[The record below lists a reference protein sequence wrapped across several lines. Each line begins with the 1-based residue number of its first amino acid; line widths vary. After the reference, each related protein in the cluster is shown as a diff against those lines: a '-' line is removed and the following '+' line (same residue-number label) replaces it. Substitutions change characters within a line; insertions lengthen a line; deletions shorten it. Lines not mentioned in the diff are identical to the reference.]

1 MVRPSLRKYN
11 WERPHPSFYKYN
23 YGVGM
28 NYYQSMID
36 YIDRKDKGM
45 HGSSPHL
52 PWTDELGLSQYDPRA
67 PIRSYSAEDLTKIS
81 RRTAARAQASLRDFK
96 ATTKSSFQLSQSVS
110 AASVSKQVQTEVKKK
125 KKLLKQIDKVKSRL
139 MADDIDYDA
148 DADKRA
154 EYALKAIKRHLRGK
168 SACGIAQTLLSE
180 SRRNIAETLDLD
192 VQQQYSRAAHHS
204 AVHTKVVTERMQK
217 QLEDSF
223 VQPLETLSAE
233 LRGFD
238 KRTAYSFFEKR

>member
-1 MVRPSLRKYN
+1 
-11 WERPHPSFYKYN
+11 
-23 YGVGM
+23 M
-28 NYYQSMID
+28 NYYQSMVD
-36 YIDRKDKGM
+36 YIDEKDKGKRI
-45 HGSSPHL
+45 GFPHL

-81 RRTAARAQASLRDFK
+81 RRTAARAQASLRDFR
-96 ATTKSSFQLSQSVS
+96 ATSKSSFQLSQTAS
-110 AASVSKQVQTEVKKK
+110 AASVTKQVQTEVKKK
-125 KKLLKQIDKVKSRL
+125 KKLLQQIDKVKSRL
-139 MADDIDYDA
+139 MADDIGYDR

-154 EYALKAIKRHLRGK
+154 EYSLKALKRHIRGR
-168 SACGIAQTLLSE
+168 SAGGIAQQLLSD

-192 VQQQYSRAAHHS
+192 VQHQFSRSAHA
-204 AVHTKVVTERMQK
+204 AVHAKVITERMEK

-238 KRTAYSFFEKR
+238 KKTAYCLFERR

>member
-1 MVRPSLRKYN
+1 MVRPKYK
-11 WERPHPSFYKYN
+11 WERPHPCFYKYN

-36 YIDRKDKGM
+36 YIEEKDKGM
-45 HGSSPHL
+45 HGSFPHL
-52 PWTDELGLSQYDPRA
+52 PWTDERGLSQYDPRA

-81 RRTAARAQASLRDFK
+81 RRTAARAQAHLRDFK
-96 ATTKSSFQLSQSVS
+96 ATSKSSFQLGQSVS
-110 AASVSKQVQTEVKKK
+110 AASVTKQVQTEVKKK

-154 EYALKAIKRHLRGK
+154 EYSLKAIKRHLRGK
-168 SACGIAQTLLSE
+168 SAGGIAQQLLSQ

-192 VQQQYSRAAHHS
+192 VQQQFSRAAHS
-204 AVHTKVVTERMQK
+204 AVHTKVITERMQK

-233 LRGFD
+233 LRGFNQ
-238 KRTAYSFFEKR
+238 KSSHYFFEKR

>member
-1 MVRPSLRKYN
+1 MAPARRYN
-11 WERPHPSFYKYN
+11 WERPRPSCYKYN
-23 YGVGM
+23 YGVGI
-28 NYYQSMID
+28 NYYQPMVD
-36 YIDRKDKGM
+36 YIDAKDKGT
-45 HGSSPHL
+45 HSSFPHL

-96 ATTKSSFQLSQSVS
+96 ATSKSSFQLNQSVC
-110 AASVSKQVQTEVKKK
+110 AASLTKQVQTQEKKK
-125 KKLLKQIDKVKSRL
+125 RNLLRQIDKVKTRL

-154 EYALKAIKRHLRGK
+154 EYSLRAIKRHLRGK
-168 SACGIAQTLLSE
+168 SAGGIAQQLLSE

-192 VQQQYSRAAHHS
+192 VQNQFSRTAHTR
-204 AVHTKVVTERMQK
+204 AHTRVITERMQK
-217 QLEDSF
+217 ELEDSF
-223 VQPLETLSAE
+223 VPPLEALSAE

-238 KRTAYSFFEKR
+238 KRTAYCYYEKR

>member
-1 MVRPSLRKYN
+1 MVPARRYN
-11 WERPHPSFYKYN
+11 WDRPHPSCYKYN
-23 YGVGM
+23 YGVGI
-28 NYYQSMID
+28 NFYQPMVD
-36 YIDRKDKGM
+36 YISEKDKGV
-45 HGSSPHL
+45 HGSFPHL

-96 ATTKSSFQLSQSVS
+96 ATSKSSFQLNQSVS
-110 AASVSKQVQTEVKKK
+110 AASVTRQVQIEEKKK
-125 KKLLKQIDKVKSRL
+125 RKLLRQIDKVKTRL

-154 EYALKAIKRHLRGK
+154 EYSLKAIKRHLRGK
-168 SACGIAQTLLSE
+168 SAGGIAQQLLSE

-192 VQQQYSRAAHHS
+192 VQHQFSRAAHS
-204 AVHTKVVTERMQK
+204 KVHTKVITDRMQR

-223 VQPLETLSAE
+223 VQPLEALSAE

-238 KRTAYSFFEKR
+238 KRTAFCYFEKR